1 MFFDKTSWGMVYNT
15 HLGKNT
21 FCLLSKHLIEDV
33 VKLKGIFFQWNW
45 VYQTLEYHMV

>member
-1 MFFDKTSWGMVYNT
+1 MVYNT

-21 FCLLSKHLIEDV
+21 LCLLSKHLIEDV
-33 VKLKGIFFQWNW
+33 VKLKGKIKLVKLTR